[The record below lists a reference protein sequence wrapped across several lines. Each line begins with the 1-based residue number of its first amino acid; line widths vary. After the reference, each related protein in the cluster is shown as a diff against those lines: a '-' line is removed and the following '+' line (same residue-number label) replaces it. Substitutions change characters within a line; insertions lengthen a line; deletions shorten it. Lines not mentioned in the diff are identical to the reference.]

1 MRVAALADKNNSMIS
16 PSVII
21 SNKLIE
27 KKSLERWLQIDLFK
41 NSILIFAIRVAVI
54 RNMGY

>member
-27 KKSLERWLQIDLFK
+27 KKSLER
-41 NSILIFAIRVAVI
+41 
-54 RNMGY
+54 